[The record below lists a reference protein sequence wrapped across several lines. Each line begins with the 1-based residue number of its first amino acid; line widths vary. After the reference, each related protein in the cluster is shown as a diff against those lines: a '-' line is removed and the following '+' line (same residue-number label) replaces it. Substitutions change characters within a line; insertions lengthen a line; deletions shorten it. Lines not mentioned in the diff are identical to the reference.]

1 MKKYYPLIVAVI
13 LFALANLALF
23 YFDDNYDFDGFKIV
37 KAKK

>member
-1 MKKYYPLIVAVI
+1 MNKYTPLITIII